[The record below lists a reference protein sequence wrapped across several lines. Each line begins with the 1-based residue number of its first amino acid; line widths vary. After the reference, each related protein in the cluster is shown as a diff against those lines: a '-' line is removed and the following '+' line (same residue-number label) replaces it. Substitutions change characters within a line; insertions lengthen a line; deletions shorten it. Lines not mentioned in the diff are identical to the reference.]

1 MDQELRD
8 AFYAG
13 VIAER
18 KKIFFAG
25 RRQRLRVSVTCL
37 DSLVISGLDEH
48 FGCGRTNSFTP
59 KVRPHRLVHCWEVG
73 EGAAEYVLKRTL
85 PPLCGEKRA
94 AAEAA
99 LDKRHARKAARM

>member
-18 KKIFFAG
+18 GKIFFAG
-25 RRQRLRVSVTCL
+25 RRQRLRVSVTSL
-37 DSLVISGLDEH
+37 DSLVISGLAEH
-48 FGCGRTNSFTP
+48 FGCGRTNSFTR
-59 KVRPHRLVHCWEVG
+59 KVRPHQC
-73 EGAAEYVLKRTL
+73 L
-85 PPLCGEKRA
+85 PHLYGQKRA